1 MDSTLSKIMLYFND
15 YLFPPKYGWA
25 SLYTIERAYERWTAG
40 YIIDKIIANN
50 DLSGIK
56 VVEDI
61 ILYFNEAA
69 GETESKEQRYLFTVA
84 AETANNILDTIR
96 KEN

>member
-15 YLFPPKYGWA
+15 YLFPPKFGWA
-25 SLYTIERAYERWTAG
+25 SRYTIERAYERWAAS
-40 YIIDKIIANN
+40 YIVDRIIE
-50 DLSGIK
+50 DDGTPGTK
-56 VVEDI
+56 VIEDI
-61 ILYFNEAA
+61 ILYFMKAA
-69 GETESKEQRYLFTVA
+69 GETESKEQRYLFETA